1 MAKKMNEIE
10 FTKEQKKEARTAYKN
25 LKNAV
30 LRLGR
35 SETRKKLH
43 TEEKVIQKNLS
54 RLRKVA

>member
-1 MAKKMNEIE
+1 MAKKMKEIK

-35 SETRKKLH
+35 SGTIKKVH
-43 TEEKVIQKNLS
+43 KEEKVIQKNLS